1 MKNIRE
7 IREIIAIMEIPSNP
21 KDNSMKNLYSIFLFE
36 K

>member
-21 KDNSMKNLYSIFLFE
+21 KDNIINNLIFHISI
-36 K
+36 